1 MSGLTFLRLAA
12 FCAVAYGL
20 LLVSGIV
27 HHFQRTGSLRA
38 LVRSLSYPGFWIVL
52 LVVVLVM
59 YGLFRRQAWAWW
71 LGLAAALFQLF
82 RIASAYLQG
91 PAAGRMPSTP
101 VLISLVL
108 LLAFVLLL
116 APRKA
121 RLAANR

>member
-1 MSGLTFLRLAA
+1 MSGLTHLRLAA

-38 LVRSLSYPGFWIVL
+38 LFRSVAYPGFWIVL

-59 YGLFRRQAWAWW
+59 YGLFKRHAWAWW
-71 LGLAAALFQLF
+71 LGIAAALFQLF
-82 RIASAYLQG
+82 RIVSAYVQG
-91 PAAGRMPSTP
+91 PSAGRVPSTP

-108 LLAFVLLL
+108 LVVFVLLL
-116 APRKA
+116 LPRKA
-121 RLAANR
+121 RLASNR